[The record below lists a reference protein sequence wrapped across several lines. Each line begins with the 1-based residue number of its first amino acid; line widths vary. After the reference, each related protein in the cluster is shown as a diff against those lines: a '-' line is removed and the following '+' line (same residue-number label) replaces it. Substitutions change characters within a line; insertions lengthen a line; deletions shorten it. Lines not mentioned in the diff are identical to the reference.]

1 MEFGD
6 KCRFAIEIELDNNCG
21 GPWLFGRI
29 CYWVG
34 GSVVGDCDAGTS
46 LRDVL
51 FQMKYIVGDRGRR
64 KCPLLMQFSE
74 IKVVDMISAA
84 LSGASDD
91 LCKFLGPNSMPA
103 SLDVRIPVDV
113 FDSWEIFLIE
123 SAGVAKLMCFDI
135 GSFRLKSILISEGE
149 FDSVFSD
156 AYVYLDKVYES
167 MGNRGRGCEL

>member
-6 KCRFAIEIELDNNCG
+6 KGRFAIEVELDENCG
-21 GPWLFGRI
+21 GSWLFGRI

-34 GSVVGDCDAGTS
+34 GSVVGDYDAGTS

-64 KCPLLMQFSE
+64 KCPLLMQLPE
-74 IKVVDMISAA
+74 MKVVDMISAA
-84 LSGASDD
+84 LSETSDE

-113 FDSWEIFLIE
+113 FDSWRIFLIE
-123 SAGVAKLMCFDI
+123 NAGAAKLICFDV
-135 GSFRLKSILISEGE
+135 GSSSLKSVLMSEGE

-156 AYVYLDKVYES
+156 AYAYLDKVYQS
-167 MGNRGRGCEL
+167 MGNHDLG